1 MHNRFAVSKICSWT
15 ILNSFYVDKK
25 NPAEF
30 RGIFCSK
37 AKRLIFVFFD
47 RRLRFLLT
55 LVRIER
61 DLAEAESHRG
71 HFDAFVIIDER
82 DAFFEG
88 HAAVRRELNVVVGSL
103 GTHVRQ
109 VLTLRRIHDDIGCT
123 VVFADDHARIDFG
136 CRRNEECAA
145 VFELG
150 ESVACGCTRFLRNEN
165 AVRTC
170 RNVALVRFEADTT
183 SLKAPCFAALLKSGH
198 SFLGSPLV

>member
-1 MHNRFAVSKICSWT
+1 MHNRFAVLKIRSWT
-15 ILNSFYVDKK
+15 LLNSFYVSKK
-25 NPAEF
+25 NPAEL

-37 AKRLIFVFFD
+37 SKRLIFVFFD

-88 HAAVRRELNVVVGSL
+88 HAAVRRELNVIIGSL
-103 GTHVRQ
+103 
-109 VLTLRRIHDDIGCT
+109 
-123 VVFADDHARIDFG
+123 A
-136 CRRNEECAA
+136 
-145 VFELG
+145 
-150 ESVACGCTRFLRNEN
+150 
-165 AVRTC
+165 
-170 RNVALVRFEADTT
+170 RFETDTT

-198 SFLGSPLV
+198 PFPGSPLV